1 MRADKVRG
9 NVFVANLPRGF
20 TDEALAEAF
29 DPYGIVLN
37 AYIARDPA
45 TGETQGHGLVQIAPD
60 KAADKAIE
68 ALNASRVGGRRIE
81 ARRADPGMG
90 IALPKPRVTPRPA
103 RTWPRY

>member
-1 MRADKVRG
+1 MRTEKIRG

-20 TDEALAEAF
+20 SDEALAEAF

-37 AYIARDPA
+37 AYIARDPV

-68 ALNASRVGGRRIE
+68 ALNATRVGGRRIE
-81 ARRADPGMG
+81 ARRADPDMG
-90 IALPKPRVTPRPA
+90 ITPPKPKHAPRPA
-103 RTWPRY
+103 RTWQRY